1 MSQLVSIAF
10 DYSGGRVTSREI
22 WCGVGVRVGVRVR
35 GVQLQL
41 TVIKN

>member
-22 WCGVGVRVGVRVR
+22 WCGVGVRVG

-41 TVIKN
+41 TVIKKN